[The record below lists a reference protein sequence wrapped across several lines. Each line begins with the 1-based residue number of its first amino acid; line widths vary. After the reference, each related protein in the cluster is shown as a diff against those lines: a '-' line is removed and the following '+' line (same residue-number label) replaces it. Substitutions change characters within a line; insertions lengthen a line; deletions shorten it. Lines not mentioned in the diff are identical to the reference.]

1 MFIPLFYWVIAP
13 LCAAWVLVKFI
24 QRSPRPVAPDVAAL
38 LASAPMPAKAY
49 GAARRGAGGLA
60 SLGVHETL
68 IDASDAAY
76 RARESARQDG
86 EKASFLVFDP
96 SGVVVEQIDS

>member
-13 LCAAWVLVKFI
+13 LCAA
-24 QRSPRPVAPDVAAL
+24 
-38 LASAPMPAKAY
+38 
-49 GAARRGAGGLA
+49 RRGSEGLA
-60 SLGVHETL
+60 ALGVHETL

-76 RARESARQDG
+76 RARESAQRAG

-96 SGVVVEQIDS
+96 TGVIVEQIDS